1 MVYFTCYQI
10 NIQVWVKRDPFNE
23 VVITFSQL
31 IKIIPNFTNTYELW
45 IINIALCAE
54 FLLQLHVKSTII
66 S

>member
-1 MVYFTCYQI
+1 M
-10 NIQVWVKRDPFNE
+10 KRDPFNE